1 MDDFDRLLKDALIG
15 DDEMNGLSVDEE
27 LIASTMKAIEEA
39 APRREE
45 IRASYDEAF
54 GKEEAGALHEEV
66 PAAETNET
74 KKKGFFTKNNIIAIG
89 GALAGVAAVV
99 CAVIFLGSSGS
110 KSEMSSSSTKMAFDS
125 AATTES
131 ATWQADSAYEY
142 EAAAEAPAADMSAAA
157 TEEAPAFAGKA
168 EAKMKSE
175 ETVYSSGGTSQNMA
189 DSGAEAKASGIGGT
203 TPADDGYYYFEDDD
217 FNNVAEE
224 EVPAMLNDVYMLY
237 DKNLYKPI
245 LDAVRN
251 AATGE
256 PEVFDA
262 RNVTFEEPAAA
273 EADAASGEMT
283 AEAPADDFDIND
295 PAQLAQALKD
305 SQKMLEAS
313 GGLPSENAGEV
324 IGSIEKNGETVPDF
338 EFAPEK
344 SPFWVEIG
352 DSSDESFE
360 EVAPLI
366 VIYDRD
372 VDADLDVCVSV
383 YADRCIIYD
392 FALDTTTTYTVEDGE
407 TLAGE
412 LARIAGQ

>member
-1 MDDFDRLLKDALIG
+1 MDDFDRLLKDALG
-15 DDEMNGLSVDEE
+15 SDDELNGLSVDEE

-39 APRREE
+39 APRKEE
-45 IRASYDEAF
+45 IRTSFDEAF
-54 GKEEAGALHEEV
+54 TT
-66 PAAETNET
+66 ETNKT

-110 KSEMSSSSTKMAFDS
+110 KSEMSSSTTKMAFDS
-125 AATTES
+125 AAATES
-131 ATWQADSAYEY
+131 ATWQADGAYEY
-142 EAAAEAPAADMSAAA
+142 EVAAEAPAADMSAAA
-157 TEEAPAFAGKA
+157 TAEAPALTGKA

-175 ETVYSSGGTSQNMA
+175 EIVYSSGNGTSQNMA
-189 DSGAEAKASGIGGT
+189 VPGAEATASGIGGT
-203 TPADDGYYYFEDDD
+203 APAEDGYYYFEDDD
-217 FNNVAEE
+217 FNGMAEE
-224 EVPAMLNDVYMLY
+224 EVPAMLDDVYMLY

-262 RNVTFEEPAAA
+262 RNVAWEEPVAAGS
-273 EADAASGEMT
+273 DATSGDMGS
-283 AEAPADDFDIND
+283 EAPADEADDFDIND
-295 PAQLAQALKD
+295 PAQLAQALKE
-305 SQKMLEAS
+305 SQSMLKES

-324 IGSIEKNGETVPDF
+324 IGSIERDGETVPDF
-338 EFAPEK
+338 EYAPEK

-366 VIYDRD
+366 IIYDRD
-372 VDADLDVCVSV
+372 IDADLDVCVSV